1 MGLLCAGC
9 VPWGPSGTWDCIAVW
24 GSLIGRPLKQRPC
37 WQVVRV
43 MSAELMHANGT
54 NGAIQGV
61 THERLG
67 QAL

>member
-1 MGLLCAGC
+1 MRHRSGAPGVALLFGAS
-9 VPWGPSGTWDCIAVW
+9 WE
-24 GSLIGRPLKQRPC
+24 PLKQRAC